1 MPGPLAG
8 IEVLDLTSVVSG
20 PLATMFLADQ
30 GAEVIKIEPL
40 GGDITRH
47 SRQSVSASGEFS
59 ALFVST
65 NRGKRSL
72 SLDLKRP
79 EAGKIMRKLIARADV
94 LVQNFRP
101 GTMERLG
108 LGEPTL
114 RTDNP
119 RLIYVSI
126 SGVGESG
133 PYAGKRVYDPIIQGL
148 SGFADLQSDP
158 KTRRPR
164 MIRTIVADKTTAI
177 FAAQAVTAALFARER
192 TGEGQHVRLAMLDT
206 MIAYLWPEAMT
217 QYTVVG
223 REATTADPTARPEL
237 IFETV
242 DGYITVGTISDS
254 EWRAFCAAAQR
265 PDLAEDPRFNTPGGR
280 AVNATE
286 RILLM
291 AEIIKE
297 RPTAEWLQRL
307 DANDVPSAPVLR
319 RSQVIANEQVLAR
332 ELISEFDHPDIGRVR
347 QPQPAARFGRTPAAM
362 QGPAPRIG
370 EHSAIVLAELGFDAA
385 EIEQLAAEEIVRLVK
400 TCFRIVRGASAR
412 KPCASEP
419 VNHGLPSRMSL

>member
-1 MPGPLAG
+1 MSGPLAG
-8 IEVLDLTSVVSG
+8 IRVLDLTSVVSG

-40 GGDITRH
+40 GGDITRR
-47 SRQSVSASGEFS
+47 SRQSISASGEFS
-59 ALFVST
+59 ALFVSS

-72 SLDLKRP
+72 ALDLKRP
-79 EAGKIMRKLIARADV
+79 EAAEIMRKLITSSDV

-108 LGEPTL
+108 FGEPVL
-114 RTDNP
+114 RELNP

-133 PYAGKRVYDPIIQGL
+133 PYAKKRVYDPIIQGL
-148 SGFADLQSDP
+148 SGFADLQAEP
-158 KTRRPR
+158 KTRRPQ

-192 TGEGQHVRLAMLDT
+192 TGEGQHIRLAMLDT

-223 REATTADPTARPEL
+223 REATTADPTARPDL
-237 IFETV
+237 IFETA

-254 EWRAFCAAAQR
+254 EWQGFCAASGR
-265 PDLAEDPRFNTPGGR
+265 SGLAKDPRFNTPGGR

-297 RPTAEWLQRL
+297 RPTAEWLERL

-319 RSQVIANEQVLAR
+319 RNEVIANEQVVAR
-332 ELISEFDHPDIGRVR
+332 ELIVELDHPDIGLVR
-347 QPQPAARFGRTPAAM
+347 QPKPAARFDRTPAQI

-370 EHSAIVLAELGFDAA
+370 EHTAAILAEIGLEAA
-385 EIEQLAAEEIVRLVK
+385 EIERLAAEKIVRLVK
-400 TCFRIVRGASAR
+400 T
-412 KPCASEP
+412 
-419 VNHGLPSRMSL
+419 

>member
-8 IEVLDLTSVVSG
+8 IRVIDLTSVVSG

-30 GAEVIKIEPL
+30 GADVIKIEPL
-40 GGDITRH
+40 GGDITRR
-47 SRQSVSASGEFS
+47 SRQSISASGEFS

-72 SLDLKRP
+72 ALDLKRP
-79 EAGKIMRKLIARADV
+79 EAAKIMRKLTAGSDV

-108 LGEPTL
+108 FGEPAL
-114 RTDNP
+114 RELNP

-133 PYAGKRVYDPIIQGL
+133 PYSKKRVYDPIIQGL
-148 SGFADLQSDP
+148 SGFADLQADP
-158 KTRRPR
+158 KTRRPQ

-177 FAAQAVTAALFARER
+177 LAAQAITAALFARER
-192 TGEGQHVRLAMLDT
+192 TGEGQHIRLAMLDT
-206 MIAYLWPEAMT
+206 MIGYLWPEAMT

-223 REATTADPTARPEL
+223 REATTADPTARPDL
-237 IFETV
+237 IFETA

-254 EWRAFCAAAQR
+254 EWQGFCAASGTSG
-265 PDLAEDPRFNTPGGR
+265 LADDPRFNTPGGR
-280 AVNATE
+280 AANATE

-291 AEIIKE
+291 AEIIKA

-319 RSQVIANEQVLAR
+319 RNEVIANEQVLAR
-332 ELISEFDHPDIGRVR
+332 ELIVELDHPDIGLVR
-347 QPQPAARFGRTPAAM
+347 QAKPAARFDRTPARI

-370 EHSAIVLAELGFDAA
+370 EHGAAILAEIGLEAS
-385 EIEQLAAEEIVRLVK
+385 EIERLATEEVVRLVK
-400 TCFRIVRGASAR
+400 T
-412 KPCASEP
+412 
-419 VNHGLPSRMSL
+419 

>member
-1 MPGPLAG
+1 MAGPLAG
-8 IEVLDLTSVVSG
+8 VRVVDLTSVVSG
-20 PLATMFLADQ
+20 PLAAMFLADQ
-30 GAEVIKIEPL
+30 GADVIKVEPL

-47 SRQSVSASGEFS
+47 SRQSISASGEFS
-59 ALFVST
+59 ALFVSS

-72 SLDLKRP
+72 ALDLKRS
-79 EAGKIMRKLIARADV
+79 EAGPIMRKLIASADV

-108 LGEPTL
+108 LGEATL
-114 RTDNP
+114 RPFHP

-126 SGVGESG
+126 SGAGESG
-133 PYAGKRVYDPIIQGL
+133 PYAAKRVYDPIIQGL
-148 SGFADLQSDP
+148 SGFADLQADP
-158 KTRRPR
+158 GTRRPR

-177 FAAQAVTAALFARER
+177 FAAQAVSAALYARER

-237 IFETV
+237 IFETA

-254 EWRAFCAAAQR
+254 EWRGFCAASERAN
-265 PDLAEDPRFNTPGGR
+265 LVEDPRFNTPAGR

-297 RPTAEWLQRL
+297 RRSADWLQRL
-307 DANDVPSAPVLR
+307 ETNDVPSAPVLR
-319 RSQVIANEQVLAR
+319 RGEVIANEQVVAR
-332 ELISEFDHPDIGRVR
+332 ELITEFDHPDIGRVR
-347 QPQPAARFGRTPAAM
+347 QPNPAARFDRTPAAI

-370 EHSAIVLAELGFDAA
+370 EHSAIILAELGIDAA
-385 EIEQLAAEEIVRLVK
+385 EIARLATANVI
-400 TCFRIVRGASAR
+400 RIAKESNER
-412 KPCASEP
+412 
-419 VNHGLPSRMSL
+419 

>member
-8 IEVLDLTSVVSG
+8 VRVLDLTSVVSG

-30 GAEVIKIEPL
+30 GAEVIKVEPL
-40 GGDITRH
+40 GGDITRQ

-72 SLDLKRP
+72 SIDLKRP
-79 EAGKIMRKLIARADV
+79 GAATIMRKLICRADV

-108 LGEPTL
+108 LGEPAL
-114 RTDNP
+114 RAENP

-126 SGVGESG
+126 SGVGERG
-133 PYAGKRVYDPIIQGL
+133 PYAKKRVYDPIIQGL
-148 SGFADLQSDP
+148 SGFADLQADP
-158 KTRRPR
+158 ETRRPR

-177 FAAQAVTAALFARER
+177 FAAQAITAALFAREQ
-192 TGEGQHVRLAMLDT
+192 TGEGQHIRLAMLDT

-237 IFETV
+237 IFETA

-254 EWRAFCAAAQR
+254 EWRGFCAASER
-265 PDLAEDPRFNTPGGR
+265 SGLAEDSRFSTPAGR
-280 AVNATE
+280 AANATE

-307 DANDVPSAPVLR
+307 DTNDVPSAPVLR
-319 RSQVIANEQVLAR
+319 RGEVITNEQVVAR
-332 ELISEFDHPDIGRVR
+332 ELIEEFDHSDIGRIR
-347 QPQPAARFGRTPAAM
+347 QPKPAARFDRTPAEIR
-362 QGPAPRIG
+362 GPAPRIG
-370 EHSAIVLAELGFDAA
+370 EHSAVILAELGLEPA
-385 EIEQLAAEEIVRLVK
+385 EIERLAIDKIVRLFKV
-400 TCFRIVRGASAR
+400 
-412 KPCASEP
+412 
-419 VNHGLPSRMSL
+419 

>member
-8 IEVLDLTSVVSG
+8 VRVLDLTSVVSG
-20 PLATMFLADQ
+20 PLATMLLADQ

-72 SLDLKRP
+72 SLDLKRS
-79 EAGKIMRKLIARADV
+79 EAGTIMRRLVTRADV

-108 LGEPTL
+108 LGEAAL
-114 RTDNP
+114 RALNP

-148 SGFADLQSDP
+148 SGFADVQAEP
-158 KTRRPR
+158 KTRRPQ

-192 TGEGQHVRLAMLDT
+192 TGLGQHIRLAMLDT

-217 QYTVVG
+217 QYTVIG
-223 REATTADPTARPEL
+223 REASTADPTARPDL
-237 IFETV
+237 IFETA

-254 EWRAFCAAAQR
+254 EWRGFCAASRR
-265 PDLAEDPRFNTPGGR
+265 PDLAEDPRFDTPSGR

-291 AEIIKE
+291 AEIIKQL
-297 RPTAEWLQRL
+297 PSADWLQRL

-319 RSQVIANEQVLAR
+319 RNQVIANEQVLAR
-332 ELISEFDHPDIGRVR
+332 ELIAEFDHPDIGRVR
-347 QPQPAARFGRTPAAM
+347 QPKPAARFDRTPAAI

-370 EHSAIVLAELGFDAA
+370 EHSGTILTELGLQQA
-385 EIEQLAAEEIVRLVK
+385 EIERLAGEKIVRLAK
-400 TCFRIVRGASAR
+400 T
-412 KPCASEP
+412 
-419 VNHGLPSRMSL
+419 

>member
-8 IEVLDLTSVVSG
+8 IRVLDLTSVVSG

-79 EAGKIMRKLIARADV
+79 EAGMIMRKLAARADV

-114 RTDNP
+114 RASNP

-148 SGFADLQSDP
+148 SGFADIQSDP

-192 TGEGQHVRLAMLDT
+192 TGAGQHIRLAMLDT

-237 IFETV
+237 IFETA

-254 EWRAFCAAAQR
+254 EWRGFCAASQR
-265 PDLAEDPRFNTPGGR
+265 PDLAEDPRFSTPGGR
-280 AVNATE
+280 AVYATE

-297 RPTAEWLQRL
+297 HPTVDWLQRL
-307 DANDVPSAPVLR
+307 DTNDVPSAPVLR
-319 RSQVIANEQVLAR
+319 RGEVIANEQVVAR
-332 ELISEFDHPDIGRVR
+332 ELIAEFDHPDIGRVR
-347 QPQPAARFGRTPAAM
+347 QPKPAARFDRTPAAI

-370 EHSAIVLAELGFDAA
+370 EHSAVILAELGLDAP
-385 EIEQLAAEEIVRLVK
+385 EIKRLAAEKIVRLVE
-400 TCFRIVRGASAR
+400 T
-412 KPCASEP
+412 
-419 VNHGLPSRMSL
+419 

>member
-1 MPGPLAG
+1 MTGPLAG
-8 IEVLDLTSVVSG
+8 VRVLDLTSVVSG

-40 GGDITRH
+40 SGDITRR
-47 SRQSVSASGEFS
+47 SRQSISASGEFS

-72 SLDLKRP
+72 ALDLKRP
-79 EAGKIMRKLIARADV
+79 EAAAIMRKLVVRTDV

-108 LGEPTL
+108 LDEPGL
-114 RTDNP
+114 RTANP

-126 SGVGESG
+126 SGVGETG
-133 PYAGKRVYDPIIQGL
+133 PYAGKRVYDPIIQAL
-148 SGFADLQSDP
+148 SGFADIQSDP

-177 FAAQAVTAALFARER
+177 FAAQAITAALFARER
-192 TGEGQHVRLAMLDT
+192 SGEGQHIRLAMLDT

-223 REATTADPTARPEL
+223 RESSTPDPVARPDL
-237 IFETV
+237 VFETT
-242 DGYITVGTISDS
+242 DGWSTVGTISDS
-254 EWRAFCAAAQR
+254 EWRGFCAAAERQ
-265 PDLAEDPRFNTPGGR
+265 DLVADPRFATPGGR

-291 AEIIKE
+291 AEIIKG
-297 RPTAEWLQRL
+297 RSTADWLQRL
-307 DANDVPSAPVLR
+307 DVNDAPSAPVLR
-319 RSQVIANEQVLAR
+319 RDEVIANEQGVAR
-332 ELISEFDHPDIGRVR
+332 QLIAELDHPDIGRVR
-347 QPQPAARFGRTPAAM
+347 QAKPAARFDRTPARI
-362 QGPAPRIG
+362 QGAAPRIG
-370 EHSAIVLAELGFDAA
+370 EHTAEILAELGLDAA
-385 EIEQLAAEEIVRLVK
+385 EVERLASEKIVRRVE
-400 TCFRIVRGASAR
+400 T
-412 KPCASEP
+412 
-419 VNHGLPSRMSL
+419 

>member
-8 IEVLDLTSVVSG
+8 IRVLDLTSVVSG

-40 GGDITRH
+40 GGDITRR
-47 SRQSVSASGEFS
+47 SRQSISASGEFS
-59 ALFVST
+59 ALFVSS

-72 SLDLKRP
+72 ALDLKRP
-79 EAGKIMRKLIARADV
+79 EAAKIMRKLITSSDV
-94 LVQNFRP
+94 LVQNYRP

-108 LGEPTL
+108 FGEPAL
-114 RTDNP
+114 RDLNP

-133 PYAGKRVYDPIIQGL
+133 PYARKRVYDPIIQGL
-148 SGFADLQSDP
+148 SGFADLQADP
-158 KTRRPR
+158 KTRRPQ

-192 TGEGQHVRLAMLDT
+192 TGEGQHIRLAMLDT
-206 MIAYLWPEAMT
+206 MIAFLWPEAMT

-223 REATTADPTARPEL
+223 REATTADPTARPDL
-237 IFETV
+237 IFETA

-254 EWRAFCAAAQR
+254 EWQGFCAASGR
-265 PDLAEDPRFNTPGGR
+265 PGLTEDPRFNTPGGR

-286 RILLM
+286 RILLI

-297 RPTAEWLQRL
+297 RPTAEWLRRL

-319 RSQVIANEQVLAR
+319 RNEVIANEQVLAR
-332 ELISEFDHPDIGRVR
+332 ELIIELDQPDIGRVR
-347 QPQPAARFGRTPAAM
+347 QPVPAARFDRTPARI

-370 EHSAIVLAELGFDAA
+370 EHSAAILAELGLNAV
-385 EIEQLAAEEIVRLVK
+385 EIERLAAEKVVRLVN
-400 TCFRIVRGASAR
+400 T
-412 KPCASEP
+412 
-419 VNHGLPSRMSL
+419 

>member
-1 MPGPLAG
+1 MAGPLAG
-8 IEVLDLTSVVSG
+8 IRVLDLTSVVSG

-30 GAEVIKIEPL
+30 GAEVIKVEPL
-40 GGDITRH
+40 GGDITRR

-79 EAGKIMRKLIARADV
+79 EAATIMLKLISRADV

-108 LGEPTL
+108 LGEPAL
-114 RTDNP
+114 RAEYP

-133 PYAGKRVYDPIIQGL
+133 PYAKKRVYDPIIQGL
-148 SGFADLQSDP
+148 SGLADLQADP

-192 TGEGQHVRLAMLDT
+192 TGEGQHIRLAMLDT

-237 IFETV
+237 IFETAN
-242 DGYITVGTISDS
+242 GYMTVGTISDS
-254 EWRAFCAAAQR
+254 EWKGFCAASGR
-265 PDLAEDPRFNTPGGR
+265 SGLAEDLRFNTPGGR

-297 RPTAEWLQRL
+297 RSTAEWLERL
-307 DANDVPSAPVLR
+307 DINDVPSAPVLR
-319 RSQVIANEQVLAR
+319 RNEVIANEQVLAR
-332 ELISEFDHPDIGRVR
+332 ELIVELDHPDIGRVR
-347 QPQPAARFGRTPAAM
+347 QPVPAARFDHTPARIE
-362 QGPAPRIG
+362 GPAPRIA
-370 EHSAIVLAELGFDAA
+370 EHTAAILMELGFEPG
-385 EIEQLAAEEIVRLVK
+385 EIEQLAAEKIVRLVK
-400 TCFRIVRGASAR
+400 T
-412 KPCASEP
+412 
-419 VNHGLPSRMSL
+419 

>member
-1 MPGPLAG
+1 MAGPLA
-8 IEVLDLTSVVSG
+8 EVRVLDLTSVVSG

-30 GAEVIKIEPL
+30 GADVIKIEPL
-40 GGDITRH
+40 SGDITRH

-79 EAGKIMRKLIARADV
+79 EAAKIMRKLAARADV

-108 LGEPTL
+108 LGEPAL
-114 RTDNP
+114 RASNP

-148 SGFADLQSDP
+148 SGFADIQSDP

-192 TGEGQHVRLAMLDT
+192 TGEGQHIRLAMLDT

-223 REATTADPTARPEL
+223 REGRADPVARPDL
-237 IFETV
+237 IFEAA

-254 EWRAFCAAAQR
+254 EWRGFCAASER

-280 AVNATE
+280 AANATE
-286 RILLM
+286 RILRWPRSSRST
-291 AEIIKE
+291 
-297 RPTAEWLQRL
+297 RPQFAARRL
-307 DANDVPSAPVLR
+307 ASVSIVQSSWQSWGSRRR
-319 RSQVIANEQVLAR
+319 RS
-332 ELISEFDHPDIGRVR
+332 SGW
-347 QPQPAARFGRTPAAM
+347 QPKR
-362 QGPAPRIG
+362 
-370 EHSAIVLAELGFDAA
+370 SSV
-385 EIEQLAAEEIVRLVK
+385 
-400 TCFRIVRGASAR
+400 C
-412 KPCASEP
+412 
-419 VNHGLPSRMSL
+419 

>member
-8 IEVLDLTSVVSG
+8 VRVLDLTSVVSG

-40 GGDITRH
+40 GGDITRR
-47 SRQSVSASGEFS
+47 SRQSISASVEFS

-72 SLDLKRP
+72 ALDLKRA
-79 EAGKIMRKLIARADV
+79 EAAAIMRQLVARADV

-101 GTMERLG
+101 GTMARLG
-108 LGEPTL
+108 LGEPAL
-114 RTDNP
+114 RELKP

-158 KTRRPR
+158 ATRRPR

-177 FAAQAVTAALFARER
+177 FAAQAITAALFARER
-192 TGEGQHVRLAMLDT
+192 TGEGQHIRLAMLDT

-223 REATTADPTARPEL
+223 REDSTADPTARPDL
-237 IFETV
+237 IFETA

-254 EWRAFCAAAQR
+254 EWQGFCAASGK
-265 PDLAEDPRFNTPGGR
+265 PGLAEDPRFSTPAGR

-319 RSQVIANEQVLAR
+319 RNEVIANEQVLAR
-332 ELISEFDHPDIGRVR
+332 ELIIELDHPDIGRVR
-347 QPQPAARFGRTPAAM
+347 QPQPAARFDRTPARI

-370 EHSAIVLAELGFDAA
+370 EHSAAILAELGFADA
-385 EIEQLAAEEIVRLVK
+385 EIERLATEKIVRLVR
-400 TCFRIVRGASAR
+400 T
-412 KPCASEP
+412 
-419 VNHGLPSRMSL
+419 

>member
-8 IEVLDLTSVVSG
+8 VRVLDLTSVVSG
-20 PLATMFLADQ
+20 PLATMYLADQ
-30 GAEVIKIEPL
+30 GADVIKIEPL
-40 GGDITRH
+40 GGDITRR
-47 SRQSVSASGEFS
+47 SRQSISASGEFS
-59 ALFVST
+59 ALFVSS

-72 SLDLKRP
+72 ALDLKRP
-79 EAGKIMRKLIARADV
+79 EAAKIMRKLIASSDV

-108 LGEPTL
+108 LGEPAL
-114 RTDNP
+114 RELNP

-133 PYAGKRVYDPIIQGL
+133 PYAKKRVYDPIIQGL
-148 SGFADLQSDP
+148 SGFADLQAEP
-158 KTRRPR
+158 RTRRPQ

-192 TGEGQHVRLAMLDT
+192 TGEGQHIRLAMLDT

-223 REATTADPTARPEL
+223 REATTADPTARPDL
-237 IFETV
+237 IFETA

-254 EWRAFCAAAQR
+254 EWQGFCAASGR
-265 PDLAEDPRFNTPGGR
+265 PGLAEDPRFNTPGGR
-280 AVNATE
+280 SVNATE
-286 RILLM
+286 RIPLM

-319 RSQVIANEQVLAR
+319 RNEVIANEQVLAR
-332 ELISEFDHPDIGRVR
+332 DLIVELDHPDIGRVR
-347 QPQPAARFGRTPAAM
+347 QPVPAARFDRTPARI

-370 EHSAIVLAELGFDAA
+370 EHSAAILAELGLEAA
-385 EIEQLAAEEIVRLVK
+385 EIERLATEEIVRLVK
-400 TCFRIVRGASAR
+400 T
-412 KPCASEP
+412 
-419 VNHGLPSRMSL
+419 

>member
-8 IEVLDLTSVVSG
+8 IRVLDLTSAVSG

-30 GAEVIKIEPL
+30 GADVIKIEPL
-40 GGDITRH
+40 SGDITRR
-47 SRQSVSASGEFS
+47 SRQSISASGEFS
-59 ALFVST
+59 ALFVSS

-72 SLDLKRP
+72 ALDLKRP
-79 EAGKIMRKLIARADV
+79 EAAKMMRKLITSSDV

-108 LGEPTL
+108 FGEPAL
-114 RTDNP
+114 RELNP

-133 PYAGKRVYDPIIQGL
+133 PYSKKRVYDPIIQGL
-148 SGFADLQSDP
+148 SGFADLQAEP
-158 KTRRPR
+158 KIRRPQ

-192 TGEGQHVRLAMLDT
+192 TGEGQHIRLTMLDT

-223 REATTADPTARPEL
+223 REATTADPTARPDL
-237 IFETV
+237 IFETA
-242 DGYITVGTISDS
+242 DGYITVGTIFDS
-254 EWRAFCAAAQR
+254 EWQGFCAASGR
-265 PDLAEDPRFNTPGGR
+265 SGLAEDPRFNTPGGR
-280 AVNATE
+280 AANATE

-297 RPTAEWLQRL
+297 RPTAEWLERL

-319 RSQVIANEQVLAR
+319 RNEVIANEQVVAR
-332 ELISEFDHPDIGRVR
+332 ELILKLEHPDIGPVR
-347 QPQPAARFGRTPAAM
+347 QPKPAARFDRTPAQI

-370 EHSAIVLAELGFDAA
+370 AHTAAILAEIGLEAA
-385 EIEQLAAEEIVRLVK
+385 EIERLAAEQIVRLVK
-400 TCFRIVRGASAR
+400 T
-412 KPCASEP
+412 
-419 VNHGLPSRMSL
+419 

>member
-1 MPGPLAG
+1 MAGPLAG

-30 GAEVIKIEPL
+30 GGEFNNSTPL
-40 GGDITRH
+40 AGDFPRH

-79 EAGKIMRKLIARADV
+79 QAAMIMRKLIASADV

-114 RTDNP
+114 RAFHP

-126 SGVGESG
+126 SGAGESG

-148 SGFADLQSDP
+148 SGFADVQADP
-158 KTRRPR
+158 ETRRPR
-164 MIRTIVADKTTAI
+164 MIRTIVADKTTSI
-177 FAAQAVTAALFARER
+177 FAAQAITAALFARER
-192 TGEGQHVRLAMLDT
+192 TGEGQHIRLAMLDT

-223 REATTADPTARPEL
+223 REMTPADPTARPDL
-237 IFETV
+237 IFETA

-254 EWRAFCAAAQR
+254 EWQGFCAASGRAG
-265 PDLAEDPRFNTPGGR
+265 LAEDPRFNTPGGR
-280 AVNATE
+280 AANATE

-291 AEIIKE
+291 AEIINE

-319 RSQVIANEQVLAR
+319 RNEVIANEQVLAR
-332 ELISEFDHPDIGRVR
+332 DLITEL
-347 QPQPAARFGRTPAAM
+347 
-362 QGPAPRIG
+362 
-370 EHSAIVLAELGFDAA
+370 
-385 EIEQLAAEEIVRLVK
+385 
-400 TCFRIVRGASAR
+400 
-412 KPCASEP
+412 
-419 VNHGLPSRMSL
+419 

>member
-1 MPGPLAG
+1 MAGPLAG
-8 IEVLDLTSVVSG
+8 VRVLDLTSVVSG

-40 GGDITRH
+40 GGDITRR
-47 SRQSVSASGEFS
+47 SRQPISASGEFS

-72 SLDLKRP
+72 AVDLKRP
-79 EAGKIMRKLIARADV
+79 EAAAITRRLVARADV

-101 GTMERLG
+101 GAIERLG
-108 LGEPTL
+108 LDEPSL
-114 RTDNP
+114 RGANP

-148 SGFADLQSDP
+148 SGFADIQSDP
-158 KTRRPR
+158 ETRRPR

-177 FAAQAVTAALFARER
+177 FAAQAITAALFARER
-192 TGEGQHVRLAMLDT
+192 TGKGQHIRLAMLDT

-217 QYTVVG
+217 QYTVIG
-223 REATTADPTARPEL
+223 RENSAADPVAGPDL
-237 IFETV
+237 VFETT

-254 EWRAFCAAAQR
+254 EWRGFCAAAER
-265 PDLAEDPRFNTPGGR
+265 PDLVEDRRFATPGGR
-280 AVNATE
+280 AINATE

-291 AEIIKE
+291 AEIIRE
-297 RPTAEWLQRL
+297 RSTADWLQRL
-307 DANDVPSAPVLR
+307 DANDAPSAPVLR
-319 RSQVIANEQVLAR
+319 RNEVLTNEQVVAR
-332 ELISEFDHPDIGRVR
+332 ELIAELDHPDIGRIR
-347 QPQPAARFGRTPAAM
+347 QAKPAARFERTPARI

-370 EHSAIVLAELGFDAA
+370 EHSAAILAELGFEPAD
-385 EIEQLAAEEIVRLVK
+385 IERLAAEKIVRL
-400 TCFRIVRGASAR
+400 I
-412 KPCASEP
+412 
-419 VNHGLPSRMSL
+419 

>member
-8 IEVLDLTSVVSG
+8 VRVLDLTSVVSG

-30 GAEVIKIEPL
+30 GADVIKIEPL
-40 GGDITRH
+40 GGDITRR
-47 SRQSVSASGEFS
+47 SRQSISASGEFS
-59 ALFVST
+59 ALFVSS

-72 SLDLKRP
+72 ALDLKRP
-79 EAGKIMRKLIARADV
+79 EAAKIMRKLIASADV

-108 LGEPTL
+108 LGEPAL
-114 RTDNP
+114 RELNP

-133 PYAGKRVYDPIIQGL
+133 PYAKKRVYDPIIQGL
-148 SGFADLQSDP
+148 SGFADLQAEP
-158 KTRRPR
+158 RTRRPQ

-192 TGEGQHVRLAMLDT
+192 TGEGQHIRLAMLDT

-217 QYTVVG
+217 QHTVVG
-223 REATTADPTARPEL
+223 REATTADPTARPDL
-237 IFETV
+237 IFETA

-254 EWRAFCAAAQR
+254 EWQGFCAASGR
-265 PDLAEDPRFNTPGGR
+265 PGLAENPRFNTPGGR
-280 AVNATE
+280 SVNATE

-319 RSQVIANEQVLAR
+319 RNEVIANEQVLAR
-332 ELISEFDHPDIGRVR
+332 ELIVELDHPDIGRVR
-347 QPQPAARFGRTPAAM
+347 QPVPAARFDRTPARI

-370 EHSAIVLAELGFDAA
+370 EHSAAILAELGLEAA
-385 EIEQLAAEEIVRLVK
+385 EIERLATEEIVRLVK
-400 TCFRIVRGASAR
+400 T
-412 KPCASEP
+412 
-419 VNHGLPSRMSL
+419 

>member
-8 IEVLDLTSVVSG
+8 IRVLDLTSVVSG

-40 GGDITRH
+40 GGDITRR
-47 SRQSVSASGEFS
+47 SRQSISASGEFS
-59 ALFVST
+59 ALFVSS

-72 SLDLKRP
+72 ALDLKRP
-79 EAGKIMRKLIARADV
+79 EAAKIMRELIASSDV

-114 RTDNP
+114 RELNP

-133 PYAGKRVYDPIIQGL
+133 PYAKKRVYDPIIQGL
-148 SGFADLQSDP
+148 SGFADLQAEP
-158 KTRRPR
+158 RTRRPQ

-177 FAAQAVTAALFARER
+177 FAAQAITAALFARER
-192 TGEGQHVRLAMLDT
+192 TGEGQHIRLAMLDT

-223 REATTADPTARPEL
+223 REATTADPTARPDL
-237 IFETV
+237 IFETA

-254 EWRAFCAAAQR
+254 EWQGFCAASGR
-265 PDLAEDPRFNTPGGR
+265 PGLAGDPRFNTPGGR

-291 AEIIKE
+291 AEIIKK

-319 RSQVIANEQVLAR
+319 RNEVIANQQVLAR
-332 ELISEFDHPDIGRVR
+332 ELIVELDHPDIGLVR
-347 QPQPAARFGRTPAAM
+347 QPKPAARFDRTPARI

-370 EHSAIVLAELGFDAA
+370 EHSATILAELGFEAA
-385 EIEQLAAEEIVRLVK
+385 EIERLATEKIVRLVK
-400 TCFRIVRGASAR
+400 A
-412 KPCASEP
+412 
-419 VNHGLPSRMSL
+419 

>member
-1 MPGPLAG
+1 MTGPLAG
-8 IEVLDLTSVVSG
+8 VRVLDLTSVVSG

-47 SRQSVSASGEFS
+47 SRQSISTSGEFS
-59 ALFVST
+59 ALFVSS

-72 SLDLKRP
+72 ALDLKRP
-79 EAGKIMRKLIARADV
+79 EAGPIMRKLITSADV

-108 LGEPTL
+108 LGEAAL
-114 RTDNP
+114 RAFHP
-119 RLIYVSI
+119 RLVYVSI
-126 SGVGESG
+126 SGVGENG

-148 SGFADLQSDP
+148 SGFADLQADP
-158 KTRRPR
+158 GTRRPR

-177 FAAQAVTAALFARER
+177 FAAQAVSAALFARER
-192 TGEGQHVRLAMLDT
+192 TGEGQHIRLAMLDT

-223 REATTADPTARPEL
+223 REANTPDPTARPEL
-237 IFETV
+237 IFATT

-254 EWRAFCAAAQR
+254 EWKGFCVASER
-265 PDLAEDPRFNTPGGR
+265 PDLEEDPRFSTPGGR

-291 AEIIKE
+291 AEIIKQ
-297 RPTAEWLQRL
+297 RPSAEWLQRL
-307 DANDVPSAPVLR
+307 DMNDVPSAPVLR
-319 RSQVIANEQVLAR
+319 RGEVMANPQVVAR
-332 ELISEFDHPDIGRVR
+332 ELIAEFDHPDIGRVR
-347 QPQPAARFGRTPAAM
+347 QPKPAARFDRTPAAI
-362 QGPAPRIG
+362 QGPAPCIG
-370 EHSAIVLAELGFDAA
+370 EHSAVVLAELGFDAA
-385 EIEQLAAEEIVRLVK
+385 EIERLAAAKIVRLAK
-400 TCFRIVRGASAR
+400 T
-412 KPCASEP
+412 
-419 VNHGLPSRMSL
+419 

>member
-8 IEVLDLTSVVSG
+8 IRVLDLTSVVSG

-30 GAEVIKIEPL
+30 GADVIKIEPL
-40 GGDITRH
+40 SGDITRR
-47 SRQSVSASGEFS
+47 SRQSISASGEFS

-72 SLDLKRP
+72 ALDLKRP
-79 EAGKIMRKLIARADV
+79 EAAEIMRKLIISCDV

-108 LGEPTL
+108 FGEPAL
-114 RTDNP
+114 HELNP

-133 PYAGKRVYDPIIQGL
+133 PYAKKRVYDPIIQAL
-148 SGFADLQSDP
+148 SGFADLQAEP
-158 KTRRPR
+158 KTRRPQ

-177 FAAQAVTAALFARER
+177 FAAQAVTAGLFARER

-206 MIAYLWPEAMT
+206 MIAYVWPEAMT

-223 REATTADPTARPEL
+223 REATTADPTARPDL
-237 IFETV
+237 IFETA

-254 EWRAFCAAAQR
+254 EWQGFCAAAGR
-265 PDLAEDPRFNTPGGR
+265 SALAEDPRFNTPGGR
-280 AVNATE
+280 AENATE

-291 AEIIKE
+291 ADIMKE
-297 RPTAEWLQRL
+297 RPTAQWLERL

-319 RSQVIANEQVLAR
+319 RNDVIANEQVVAR
-332 ELISEFDHPDIGRVR
+332 ELIVELDHPDIGLVR
-347 QPQPAARFGRTPAAM
+347 QPKPAARFDRTPAQI

-370 EHSAIVLAELGFDAA
+370 EHTAAILAEIGLEAA
-385 EIEQLAAEEIVRLVK
+385 EIERLAAEQIVRL
-400 TCFRIVRGASAR
+400 A
-412 KPCASEP
+412 
-419 VNHGLPSRMSL
+419 

>member
-8 IEVLDLTSVVSG
+8 IRVLDLTSVVSG
-20 PLATMFLADQ
+20 PLATMFIADQ

-40 GGDITRH
+40 GGDITRR
-47 SRQSVSASGEFS
+47 SRQSISASGEFS
-59 ALFVST
+59 ALFVSS

-72 SLDLKRP
+72 ALDLKRP
-79 EAGKIMRKLIARADV
+79 EAAKIMRKLIASSDV

-114 RTDNP
+114 RELNP

-133 PYAGKRVYDPIIQGL
+133 PYAKKRVYDPIIQGL
-148 SGFADLQSDP
+148 SGFADLQAEP
-158 KTRRPR
+158 RTRRPQ

-177 FAAQAVTAALFARER
+177 FAAQAITAALFARER
-192 TGEGQHVRLAMLDT
+192 TGEGQHIRLAMLDT

-223 REATTADPTARPEL
+223 REATTADPTARPDL
-237 IFETV
+237 IFETA

-254 EWRAFCAAAQR
+254 EWQGFCAASGR
-265 PDLAEDPRFNTPGGR
+265 PGLAGDPRFNTPGGR

-291 AEIIKE
+291 AEIIKK

-319 RSQVIANEQVLAR
+319 RNEVIANEQVLAR
-332 ELISEFDHPDIGRVR
+332 ELIVELDHPDIGLVR
-347 QPQPAARFGRTPAAM
+347 QPKPAARFDRTPARI

-370 EHSAIVLAELGFDAA
+370 EHSATILAELGFEAA
-385 EIEQLAAEEIVRLVK
+385 EIERLATEKIVRLVK
-400 TCFRIVRGASAR
+400 A
-412 KPCASEP
+412 
-419 VNHGLPSRMSL
+419 

>member
-1 MPGPLAG
+1 MAGPLTG
-8 IEVLDLTSVVSG
+8 ISVLDLTSVVSG

-30 GAEVIKIEPL
+30 GAEVIKVEPL
-40 GGDITRH
+40 GGDITRR
-47 SRQSVSASGEFS
+47 SRQAISASGEFS
-59 ALFVST
+59 ALFVSS

-72 SLDLKRP
+72 ALDLKRP
-79 EAGKIMRKLIARADV
+79 EAAKIMRKLIGRSDV

-114 RTDNP
+114 RELNP

-133 PYAGKRVYDPIIQGL
+133 PYAKKRVYDPIIQSL
-148 SGFADLQSDP
+148 SGFADLQAEP
-158 KTRRPR
+158 KTRRPQ

-192 TGEGQHVRLAMLDT
+192 TGEGQHIRLAMLDT

-223 REATTADPTARPEL
+223 HEATTADPTARPDL
-237 IFETV
+237 IFETA

-254 EWRAFCAAAQR
+254 EWQGFCAASGR
-265 PDLAEDPRFNTPGGR
+265 PGLVEDPRFNTPGGR

-291 AEIIKE
+291 AEIIRE
-297 RPTAEWLQRL
+297 RPTADWLQRL

-319 RSQVIANEQVLAR
+319 RNEVIANEQVLAR
-332 ELISEFDHPDIGRVR
+332 ELITELHHPDIGLIR
-347 QPQPAARFGRTPAAM
+347 QPVPAARFDRTPARI

-370 EHSAIVLAELGFDAA
+370 EHSAAILAELGLEAA
-385 EIEQLAAEEIVRLVK
+385 EIERLATENIVRLAK
-400 TCFRIVRGASAR
+400 T
-412 KPCASEP
+412 
-419 VNHGLPSRMSL
+419 